1 MKELQIVYKNISE
14 LNPYENNP
22 RFNDDAVEYVANS
35 IKEFGFKNP
44 IILDNNNVI
53 ICGHTRYKA
62 AKQLEMENV
71 PCIICS
77 DLTPEQIKAFRLAD
91 NKTAELADWDMD
103 LLNQEFADIL
113 DFDMSLFGFM
123 DNIPDVNLDLTD
135 DNKYST
141 NIQIPQYEITGECPT
156 LEALV
161 DEDKCNFLLGKI
173 EQANIPEEIK
183 AFLRKAATRH
193 YAFNY
198 KNIAEYYAHAP
209 AEIQELM
216 EESALVIIDYNN
228 AIRNGYVQLS
238 EDLKS
243 LVESEEENA

>member
-1 MKELQIVYKNISE
+1 M
-14 LNPYENNP
+14 
-22 RFNDDAVEYVANS
+22 DT
-35 IKEFGFKNP
+35 
-44 IILDNNNVI
+44 LDI
-53 ICGHTRYKA
+53 
-62 AKQLEMENV
+62 KQLKKLKMNTV
-71 PCIICS
+71 PCIVCS

-123 DNIPDVNLDLTD
+123 DNIPDVNLDLTND
-135 DNKYST
+135 DKYST
-141 NIQIPQYEITGECPT
+141 NIQIPQYGITGECPT

-161 DEDKCNFLLGKI
+161 DEDKCNSLLGKI